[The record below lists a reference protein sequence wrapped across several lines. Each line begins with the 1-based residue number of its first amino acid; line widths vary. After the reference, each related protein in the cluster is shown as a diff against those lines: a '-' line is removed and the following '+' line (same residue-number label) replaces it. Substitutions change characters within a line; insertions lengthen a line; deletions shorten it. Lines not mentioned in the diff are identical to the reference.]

1 MKNAYDLEVS
11 ALTAVNKAR
20 EVVGKAPLRALP
32 QGYVDNSGD
41 CPIQRALRDIGIGE
55 SINVFYTSVS
65 GINKEL
71 IEPLTK
77 AWNNPGKKTTKA
89 TLRSDEV
96 ALPKSIRTF
105 IRAFD
110 RGEIN
115 HLCVDDIMPNQASC
129 VVIVS
134 KTMTSVQ

>member
-11 ALTAVNKAR
+11 ALTAVNRAR

-55 SINVFYTSVS
+55 CINVFYTSVS
-65 GINKEL
+65 GINEEL
-71 IEPLTK
+71 VETLTK

-96 ALPKSIRTF
+96 ALPKSIRSF
-105 IRAFD
+105 IQAFD
-110 RGEIN
+110 RGDIN
-115 HLCVDDIMPNQASC
+115 HLCVDDMMPNQPSS
-129 VVIVS
+129 VVIAI
-134 KTMTSVQ
+134 KTMATV